1 MLQRPSS
8 KVLHQAYH
16 RLTLPNRCRLCS
28 VDHVAESLAME
39 DLEEGGLLDQR
50 IKPMYQDEETVVV
63 VNAIAL
69 LSVAH
74 DQGWMDE

>member
-1 MLQRPSS
+1 
-8 KVLHQAYH
+8 
-16 RLTLPNRCRLCS
+16 
-28 VDHVAESLAME
+28 ME